1 MSNWNS
7 SVPLPTSDSDS
18 STMVGEDEVFSD
30 IDSADEEE
38 KIAEEKEEN
47 DIQEEKDEE
56 TGVEC
61 QTEEVTC
68 AICYTG
74 LYVGNSVTTRCNHNY
89 CKKCFFRWIEVNA
102 TCPQCRAPIDSN
114 TNLTDEQ
121 ISKEM
126 SELYATYQHYLIE
139 NQRLYREQH
148 RLCEDILGEKDKM
161 YKLKMT
167 TNSLLRR
174 QIRLR
179 EQIEQTRGYNQ
190 GQIAALHNFNNN
202 NNKEEFTSRVFETM
216 LNNHS
221 FMHGFHTAIH
231 KEEKLLKSFKKNV
244 LTKLHEENMKIHHPD
259 CYRDISFI
267 ADDEQED

>member
-7 SVPLPTSDSDS
+7 SAPLPTSDSDS

-38 KIAEEKEEN
+38 KIAEGKAEEA
-47 DIQEEKDEE
+47 IQEEKYEE

-61 QTEEVTC
+61 QTDEITC
-68 AICYTG
+68 GICYTE
-74 LYVGNSVTTRCNHNY
+74 LYVGNSVTTNCNHNY
-89 CKKCFFRWIEVNA
+89 CKKCFFRWIEVNS
-102 TCPQCRAPIDSN
+102 TCPQCRAPIDSK
-114 TNLTDEQ
+114 TNLTDDQ
-121 ISKEM
+121 LSKEM
-126 SELYATYQHYLIE
+126 SDLYQGYQHYLIE

-148 RLCEDILGEKDKM
+148 RLCENIMDYKDKLT
-161 YKLKMT
+161 KIKHT
-167 TNSLLRR
+167 SNSLLMR

-179 EQIEQTRGYNQ
+179 EQIEETRGYNQ
-190 GQIAALHNFNNN
+190 GQIAALYNFKNNN
-202 NNKEEFTSRVFETM
+202 SKEDFTSRILETM
-216 LNNHS
+216 LNNQS

>member
-7 SVPLPTSDSDS
+7 TTPLPLTDSDS
-18 STMVGEDEVFSD
+18 STIVGEDEIFSD

-38 KIAEEKEEN
+38 KIAEGKEE
-47 DIQEEKDEE
+47 DIQEEKYEE
-56 TGVEC
+56 KGVEC
-61 QTEEVTC
+61 QTDEVTC
-68 AICYTG
+68 AICYTE

-126 SELYATYQHYLIE
+126 SELYQTYQHYLIE

-148 RLCEDILGEKDKM
+148 RLCGDIFKEKDKM
-161 YKLKMT
+161 HTLKST
-167 TNSLLRR
+167 TNALLRR

-179 EQIEQTRGYNQ
+179 EQIDITLGYNQ
-190 GQIAALHNFNNN
+190 GQLAAIHNIKNNDTN
-202 NNKEEFTSRVFETM
+202 QEFTNMIFETM
-216 LNNHS
+216 KNNS
-221 FMHGFHTAIH
+221 AFMNGFYKSLHT
-231 KEEKLLKSFKKNV
+231 EEKLLKSFKKNI
-244 LTKLHEENMKIHHPD
+244 LTKLDEENMKIHHSD
-259 CYRDISFI
+259 CYRDLSFNV
-267 ADDEQED
+267 DDE